1 VLSSQSDTSVET
13 LQRTVRTLELK
24 MGSVQGELSAT
35 QAALTETRQEYENY
49 KVTMTT
55 SWE

>member
-1 VLSSQSDTSVET
+1 MET

-55 SWE
+55 SWC

>member
-1 VLSSQSDTSVET
+1 MET
-13 LQRTVRTLELK
+13 LQRTIRTLELK
-24 MGSVQGELSAT
+24 MASVQGELTTT
-35 QAALTETRQEYENY
+35 QVALTETRQEYENY